1 MRKILIYLSFVIA
14 SAVIV
19 VLFVTSTTYTQLAVA
34 SLLYPPLAYFAFALF
49 PRKIRKAA
57 EMEKSAAVEIQPV
70 LPAPTEIAERGTV
83 DIVDIDKRAFLKLIG
98 AAGLSLFLF
107 SIFSKRAEALFFG
120 RAGVTALED
129 PEGNKIYPAERQVTD
144 GYQISEVDDGFIAFY
159 GFINKQGGW
168 YIIKDDQD
176 AGSIRYTKGEANFP
190 GNWANRERLP
200 YDYFHNVFS

>member
-120 RAGVTALED
+120 RAGVTTLED
-129 PEGNKIYPAERQVTD
+129 PDGNKIYPAERQPTD
-144 GYQISEVDDGFIAFY
+144 GYQISEVDDEYVAYY
-159 GFINKQGGW
+159 GFINKTGGW
-168 YIIKDDQD
+168 YIMKEDPDI
-176 AGSIRYTKGEANFP
+176 GSIRYAKGSANFTSS
-190 GNWANRERLP
+190 WTNREQITF
-200 YDYFHNVFS
+200 DYY